1 MSAVMNA
8 LKEMSGHLKRIRVA
22 GERGSV
28 ALLDKVIMERHL
40 TRMKGTRFVICQ
52 KRCIVGRNRIVSGT
66 RKRTWR
72 RAENKGGCHTVGT
85 RSGKAF

>member
-8 LKEMSGHLKRIRVA
+8 LKEMSGHIKRIRVA

-28 ALLDKVIMERHL
+28 APLDKVIMERHL

-52 KRCIVGRNRIVSGT
+52 KRSIAGRNRIVSGT
-66 RKRTWR
+66 
-72 RAENKGGCHTVGT
+72 
-85 RSGKAF
+85 